1 MKRRNSSEMHVL
13 FEQHCMRKQTVKV
26 NPHPSHESNAFNE
39 FIYLISSLRKVIIP
53 LKLGYTSNVV
63 NCIRPT
69 AQRFSTNELN
79 YFNKIMVIKCFAR
92 YPLYME
98 RHIVWYTLHYR
109 KCI

>member
-1 MKRRNSSEMHVL
+1 MQKP
-13 FEQHCMRKQTVKV
+13 TVKV
-26 NPHPSHESNAFNE
+26 NPHPNHESNAFNE

-92 YPLYME
+92 YPLLYME
-98 RHIVWYTLHYR
+98 RHIV
-109 KCI
+109 